1 MFYPILKYE
10 RNERG
15 IVKVTQLRL
24 NKIRLE
30 SQMK

>member
-10 RNERG
+10 GNERG
-15 IVKVTQLRL
+15 IAKVMQLRL

-30 SQMK
+30 SQM